1 MPDAITAVNSRLT
14 ARLARSS
21 IPLASTIVKAP
32 ERNLWSSLFAT
43 DRSDFRRYS
52 DFDGSGEN
60 ARRPAYTHADVGFLT
75 RIVGKKVGTKVP
87 EIAKNRQKTQA

>member
-1 MPDAITAVNSRLT
+1 MDVGSNIVGL
-14 ARLARSS
+14 
-21 IPLASTIVKAP
+21 TIVKAP

-52 DFDGSGEN
+52 DFDRSGEN

-87 EIAKNRQKTQA
+87 EIAKFVQILQA